1 MGESLPPGRHAVG
14 STPPSPGAPPQ
25 TLDFMTKEL
34 DFNGKKITLLGTAH
48 ISEESVREVQ
58 NEIENRKPDCVCVEL
73 DEQRLKSL
81 EDPESW
87 KNMDIVKALK
97 EKKGFLMLVNFV
109 LSGFQKR
116 MGGNVGIM
124 PGFEM
129 KAALEKCRE
138 LSIPAVMADRP
149 IQTTLRR
156 AWSKSSPYGKCQL
169 LSSLIASAFSKE
181 KISAEEVEN
190 LKNNSEMNS
199 MMSELSK
206 DFPSVK
212 EVLIDERD
220 LYLASKIWE
229 SDGNNVLAVIGAGHL
244 SGVENCLAAFSKGEK
259 SPDTVSISAVPE
271 KSKAKKIAGW
281 LISVLIIALIA
292 AGFYFGGKEKG
303 SDMLG
308 SWIIWNSALAGLG
321 ALIAGGHII
330 TILVSAIGAPLT
342 SLCPLIGVGIV
353 AGIVQG
359 MVRKP
364 KISDMENIAEDVT
377 SVKGFYKN
385 RILKVLL
392 VFFLSSLGSSLG
404 TFIAGANIIAIIS
417 EFFSK
422 LAG

>member
-1 MGESLPPGRHAVG
+1 MI
-14 STPPSPGAPPQ
+14 
-25 TLDFMTKEL
+25 KEL

-48 ISEESVREVQ
+48 ISEESVLEVQ
-58 NEIENRKPDCVCVEL
+58 TEIENRKPDCVCVEL
-73 DEQRLKSL
+73 DDQRLKSL

-97 EKKGFLMLVNFV
+97 EKKGFLMLANFV

-116 MGGNVGIM
+116 MGNDVGM
-124 PGFEM
+124 KPGFEM
-129 KAALEKCRE
+129 KAALEKSRE
-138 LSIPAVMADRP
+138 LSIPTVMADRP
-149 IQTTLRR
+149 IQITLHR
-156 AWSKSSPYGKCQL
+156 AWAKSSAYGKCQL
-169 LSSLIASAFSKE
+169 LSSLIVSAFSKE

-190 LKNNSEMNS
+190 LKNNNEMNS
-199 MMSELSK
+199 MMAELSK
-206 DFPSVK
+206 EFPAVK

-229 SDGNNVLAVIGAGHL
+229 SDGNNILAVIGAGHL
-244 SGVENCLAAFSKGEK
+244 SGIEACLSSFSKGEK
-259 SPDTVSISAVPE
+259 SPDTVSISTVKE
-271 KSKAKKIAGW
+271 KSRSKKIMGW
-281 LISVLIIALIA
+281 FISIAIIALIA
-292 AGFYFGGKEKG
+292 SGFYFGGKEKG

-308 SWIIWNSALAGLG
+308 SWIIWNSTLAGLG
-321 ALIAGGHII
+321 ALAAGGHII
-330 TILVSAIGAPLT
+330 TVLVSAIGAPIT

-359 MVRKP
+359 LVRKP

-377 SVKGFYKN
+377 TIKGFYRN